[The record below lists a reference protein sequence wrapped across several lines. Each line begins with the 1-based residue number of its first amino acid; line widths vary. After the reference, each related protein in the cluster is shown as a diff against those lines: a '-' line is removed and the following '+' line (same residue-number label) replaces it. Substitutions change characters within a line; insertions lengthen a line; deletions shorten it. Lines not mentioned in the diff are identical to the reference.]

1 MGYVHISPEYYIT
14 AADNATVAEK
24 GITVLEGDVNFKGNT
39 DTGLPD
45 VLVFH
50 SHA

>member
-1 MGYVHISPEYYIT
+1 
-14 AADNATVAEK
+14 
-24 GITVLEGDVNFKGNT
+24 LEGDVNFKGNT

-50 SHA
+50 SHAWYSIHADACKGPGLSLR